1 MSDINKIMQEISE
14 KIEGASELVEKVKD
28 NELVKVTGDIFKFV
42 DTAVKINNYV
52 IQKRFESCLK
62 GFSED
67 MPTEKQLEKLK
78 KFINSPERAEFIS
91 DSFRK
96 VILSN
101 SSKASM
107 AIGTIINQ
115 IVIENQPLSYEK
127 LASLNALSQ
136 FYDLDI
142 ENFKLLREYVDF
154 IPKGDLRVP
163 NITGE
168 TKLHFYTF
176 KLRKFCVE
184 KNISYSS
191 MMFTLEKSINL
202 QLINRQFEPEI
213 DISIDAEFETAD
225 VNNHSIDERYV
236 FNAIGLELIAIL
248 KRIDN

>member
-1 MSDINKIMQEISE
+1 
-14 KIEGASELVEKVKD
+14 
-28 NELVKVTGDIFKFV
+28 
-42 DTAVKINNYV
+42 KINNYV

-78 KFINSPERAEFIS
+78 KFINSPDRAEFIS

-142 ENFKLLREYVDF
+142 ENFKLLR
-154 IPKGDLRVP
+154 
-163 NITGE
+163 
-168 TKLHFYTF
+168 
-176 KLRKFCVE
+176 
-184 KNISYSS
+184 
-191 MMFTLEKSINL
+191 
-202 QLINRQFEPEI
+202 
-213 DISIDAEFETAD
+213 
-225 VNNHSIDERYV
+225 
-236 FNAIGLELIAIL
+236 
-248 KRIDN
+248 